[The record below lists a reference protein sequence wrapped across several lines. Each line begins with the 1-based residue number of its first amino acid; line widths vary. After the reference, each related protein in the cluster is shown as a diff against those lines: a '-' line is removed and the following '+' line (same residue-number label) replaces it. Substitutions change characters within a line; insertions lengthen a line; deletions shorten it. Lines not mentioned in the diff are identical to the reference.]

1 MIVSMIHKL
10 YVNIESFK
18 GVIIELLVHEQ
29 DKSMLPV
36 LYKSMTPVLYKSRVT
51 VLCNPEII
59 HVMPIKPHRLITGVS
74 KSGKKGMVID
84 MFV

>member
-1 MIVSMIHKL
+1 M
-10 YVNIESFK
+10 
-18 GVIIELLVHEQ
+18 
-29 DKSMLPV
+29 PV
-36 LYKSMTPVLYKSRVT
+36 LYTSRVT

>member
-1 MIVSMIHKL
+1 MIV
-10 YVNIESFK
+10 E
-18 GVIIELLVHEQ
+18 VIVHEQ
-29 DKSMLPV
+29 NRSMLPV
-36 LYKSMTPVLYKSRVT
+36 LYKSIMPVLYTSRVT